1 MTRRHKKRV
10 DVLTRIEE
18 LTGLIQ
24 RLEEELADH
33 VRAWNYGLDEAV
45 LYTPRSFDKSPER
58 VDPGFLAE
66 HVAPDAEHYP
76 PAENLARARALA
88 VDVDRAIRSGGEGF
102 PGTRLC
108 AARWLQEWRAIR
120 QGE

>member
-10 DVLTRIEE
+10 DVLARIEE
-18 LTGLIQ
+18 LTALIQ
-24 RLEEELADH
+24 RLEGELADH

-45 LYTPRSFDKSPER
+45 LYTPRDFDKSPER
-58 VDPGFLAE
+58 VDGGFLAE
-66 HVAPDAEHYP
+66 HIAPESEHYP
-76 PAENLARARALA
+76 SKENLALARALA
-88 VDVDRAIRSGGEGF
+88 VDVDQAIRSGGEGF

-120 QGE
+120 ESE